1 MHRNDRVPV
10 ADRRDISGV
19 LPNRFTDLSRKFP
32 QIAHRRVFLE
42 DHLAVL
48 LRINLQRVAAADNTD
63 TENLV
68 LSVRRTLDN
77 FSFVGVDAHIDPR
90 ADRVVRPYKLGFDI
104 FRAGLKICGV
114 LRERASLE
122 QVVNVRLELYLDVI
136 LVDPDF
142 FDHQIQV
149 IAVK

>member
-1 MHRNDRVPV
+1 MIASRSQT
-10 ADRRDISGV
+10 ACDISGV

-32 QIAHRRVFLE
+32 QIAHRRVFLK

-77 FSFVGVDAHIDPR
+77 FSFVGVDAHIDPQ
-90 ADRVVRPYKLGFDI
+90 ADRVVRPYKLGFAI
-104 FRAGLKICGV
+104 FRVPIKIYGV
-114 LRERASLE
+114 LRERAGLE
-122 QVVNVRLELYLDVI
+122 QAVDVRLELYLDVI
-136 LVDPDF
+136 FKHPNF

-149 IAVK
+149 ITVK